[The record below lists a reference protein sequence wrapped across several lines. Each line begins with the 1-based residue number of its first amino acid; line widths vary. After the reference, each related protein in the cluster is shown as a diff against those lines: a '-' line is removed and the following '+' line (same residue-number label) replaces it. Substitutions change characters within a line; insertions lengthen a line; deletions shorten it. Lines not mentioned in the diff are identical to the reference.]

1 MSRFL
6 HLPSPEEL
14 PEEDP
19 LAGIA
24 NLFDVSVVFIVGLMI
39 TLFSVYRMADLVDA
53 NSEVTM
59 VKTNAQGEREIIVK
73 KGTKITAY
81 KVSGKTAT
89 GDGERL
95 GTAYRLA
102 NGQIIYVPEG
112 PDESASLAAACFPT
126 HRGTGAPRTKRTLL
140 PGSGL
145 CSWLDQRTHRL
156 LDPGPPDP
164 AARSPEPGADSHRL
178 RLLRRQPAR
187 HVEGLQVAAAG
198 AARPPGPRGAHLPD
212 RVGDVEVKVDEI
224 SRANVLVLDTMNQQM
239 LERFNASTA
248 SI

>member
-53 NSEVTM
+53 QSEVTM

-73 KGTKITAY
+73 TATKITAY
-81 KVSGKTAT
+81 MVSGKTAT

-112 PDESASLAAACFPT
+112 PD
-126 HRGTGAPRTKRTLL
+126 
-140 PGSGL
+140 
-145 CSWLDQRTHRL
+145 D
-156 LDPGPPDP
+156 
-164 AARSPEPGADSHRL
+164 
-178 RLLRRQPAR
+178 
-187 HVEGLQVAAAG
+187 AG
-198 AARPPGPRGAHLPD
+198 R
-212 RVGDVEVKVDEI
+212 
-224 SRANVLVLDTMNQQM
+224 
-239 LERFNASTA
+239 
-248 SI
+248 

>member
-89 GDGERL
+89 GDE
-95 GTAYRLA
+95 
-102 NGQIIYVPEG
+102 
-112 PDESASLAAACFPT
+112 
-126 HRGTGAPRTKRTLL
+126 
-140 PGSGL
+140 
-145 CSWLDQRTHRL
+145 
-156 LDPGPPDP
+156 
-164 AARSPEPGADSHRL
+164 
-178 RLLRRQPAR
+178 
-187 HVEGLQVAAAG
+187 
-198 AARPPGPRGAHLPD
+198 
-212 RVGDVEVKVDEI
+212 
-224 SRANVLVLDTMNQQM
+224 
-239 LERFNASTA
+239 
-248 SI
+248 